1 MNLFIAIFFVSVTF
15 DKYES
20 TTSMTSSFINYVRIR
35 VSYLHGPKWSKISL
49 HN

>member
-1 MNLFIAIFFVSVTF
+1 MNLFIAIFFVSATF

-35 VSYLHGPKWSKISL
+35 VSYLSTWTKMVKNIL
-49 HN
+49 T